1 MPMKLKDILVADSF
15 SILAELRPPKSADPS
30 GFIALA
36 KGLKDAVS
44 GFMIP
49 DQRDGR
55 LGISSLGAA
64 YLLKSQGLLAVM
76 QLSMRDRNRLALQG
90 DLLAAHALGLGSVC
104 VHRGQ
109 EISLGDQPGAIKVH
123 DFGPVQ
129 ALKAIKRLNS
139 GRDFMKN
146 PIEGATGFYAGTT
159 FRLWTAGRL
168 SGLENEVD
176 RLKSAGAQFFVT
188 PPVFDPESLVSIK
201 EKLADREI
209 LILPTVVVLKS
220 VEMAQNLR
228 IYAKQVHMP
237 DGLVSR
243 LKRAGESR
251 EECLAIGREIISG
264 IKDAGFPG
272 VLVSALG
279 WEEHIPRLTAEL
291 TSRS

>member
-1 MPMKLKDILVADSF
+1 MELKQTIAQGRFAV
-15 SILAELRPPKSADPS
+15 LAELIPPKGVELS
-30 GFIALA
+30 GVLSCAQS
-36 KGLKDAVS
+36 LKEHIDAFVIS
-44 GFMIP
+44 
-49 DQRDGR
+49 DQRDANMSMSAWGCCAQ
-55 LGISSLGAA
+55 LSAQGIPN
-64 YLLKSQGLLAVM
+64 VM

-90 DLLAAHALGLGSVC
+90 DLLAAHALGLDSVC

-109 EISLGDQPGAIKVH
+109 EINLGDQPGAIKVH